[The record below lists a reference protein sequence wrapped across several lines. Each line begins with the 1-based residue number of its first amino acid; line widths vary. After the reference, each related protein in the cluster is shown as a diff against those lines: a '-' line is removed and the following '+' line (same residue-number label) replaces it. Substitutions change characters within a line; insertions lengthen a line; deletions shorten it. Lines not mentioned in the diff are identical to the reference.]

1 MNTKQL
7 MSKFTEIFGEIGK
20 PEVFFAPGR
29 INLIG
34 ENIDYNGGR
43 VLPCALDFGTTA
55 LARKRKDSI
64 IKLASMNYPLQV
76 TLDLNRITFENK
88 DAWGN
93 YPKGVIDQFLRRG
106 FTLGGFEALYYGTIP
121 TGAGLSSSA
130 SIELVTA
137 MILKS
142 FFDCDISIIDMIKLC
157 QDAENQFVGVNCGIM
172 DQFAIGMGKKN
183 MAIYL
188 DCDSLNYEYVPIP
201 LKGIKLV
208 IGNTNKKRTLA
219 DSKYNERRRE
229 CERALAALQN
239 RLDIKSLCN
248 LTPGQWEENK
258 DIILDPVIRKR
269 AEHVIYENARV
280 KEAVEKLSQG
290 DIMTFGKLL
299 NQSHE
304 SLRDLYEVTGFEL
317 DSMVEE
323 AWKQEGVLGSRMTG
337 AGFGGCTIS
346 LVKEEAIEE
355 FINRVGENYKK
366 KTGLQGDFY
375 IAGIGDGVRKI
386 RLEG

>member
-1 MNTKQL
+1 
-7 MSKFTEIFGEIGK
+7 
-20 PEVFFAPGR
+20 
-29 INLIG
+29 
-34 ENIDYNGGR
+34 
-43 VLPCALDFGTTA
+43 
-55 LARKRKDSI
+55 
-64 IKLASMNYPLQV
+64 
-76 TLDLNRITFENK
+76 
-88 DAWGN
+88 
-93 YPKGVIDQFLRRG
+93 
-106 FTLGGFEALYYGTIP
+106 
-121 TGAGLSSSA
+121 
-130 SIELVTA
+130 